1 MLIKELEINSIKQN
15 KTTLIKNFA
24 SLTREY
30 DFNLL
35 SQLMEEN
42 DLMIGQKSCVGS
54 LKDVFQVYKVSNT
67 LQEFKTFFD
76 FLSKLFKYKRDP
88 QDEVDLFFSFVSQV
102 GNTHVDKEDVFII
115 GLRGTTIYRIFDIE
129 NKDCHIE
136 KGDMIFIPKGKK
148 HKVLS
153 MSPRIIASIG
163 FYGKRINGQ
172 ENI

>member
-1 MLIKELEINSIKQN
+1 MLIKEIEVNSIKQN
-15 KTTLIKNFA
+15 KITLIKNFA

-35 SQLMEEN
+35 SKLMEEN
-42 DLMIGQKSCVGS
+42 DLMIGQKSCVGN

-67 LQEFKTFFD
+67 LQEFKIFFD
-76 FLSKLFKYKRDP
+76 FLSKLFKYERDP

-102 GNTHVDKEDVFII
+102 GNTHVDAEDVFII
-115 GLRGTTIYRIFDIE
+115 GLKGTTIYRIFDTE
-129 NKDCHIE
+129 NEDYCIE

-163 FYGKRINGQ
+163 FYGRRVDG
-172 ENI
+172 